1 MKFFYTLLFFSV
13 IVASCSKS
21 LPDQTVYLVRHA
33 EKDTSDVKA
42 TNPPLIAAGIERA
55 ARLGQLLDTVLF
67 SEIYSTKY
75 DRNINTIKPI
85 LDKQNSTP
93 IIYEWKDWHSD
104 LDEIKASAGTFL
116 ICGHGNN
123 LLPMIKY
130 LGVNPPI
137 DDIGHHDYDNLFK
150 VTRVNG
156 KVEVSLIKF

>member
-1 MKFFYTLLFFSV
+1 MKLFYSLFIVFTLV
-13 IVASCSKS
+13 SCSKS

-42 TNPPLIAAGIERA
+42 TNPPLVDAGIERA
-55 ARLGQLLDTVLF
+55 ARLGQLLDTVQF
-67 SEIYSTKY
+67 TEIYSTIY
-75 DRNINTIKPI
+75 DRNISTIKP
-85 LDKQNSTP
+85 LLEKQNITP
-93 IIYEWKDWHSD
+93 LIYEWKEWKSD
-104 LDEIKASAGTFL
+104 LDEIKGSAGTFL

-137 DDIGHHDYDNLFK
+137 DDIGHHDYENLFK